1 MERKKNFQTRLCIIF
16 VHRKCKIS
24 EETLHALQHSRAS
37 NALEYVAP
45 SSRTRYHHDHP
56 PPVLL
61 SRTEIFSGAWFSFGS
76 RRGTGI
82 YPRTVIPVISPTN
95 VTLQILSGHR
105 APWFVASSHWR
116 SRWWIVNTGT
126 RPILQRF
133 HRFSPGP
140 FFSPSNRIQISR
152 AVIFL
157 SSISL
162 FLYLFSFY
170 TSRDVDC

>member
-1 MERKKNFQTRLCIIF
+1 MNKNWKEKSIFKLVYALYSFIENVKYQRKRCMLCN
-16 VHRKCKIS
+16 VHV
-24 EETLHALQHSRAS
+24 L
-37 NALEYVAP
+37 
-45 SSRTRYHHDHP
+45 RTRSSTWRPPREPDTTTIILHP
-56 PPVLL
+56 YGDLL
-61 SRTEIFSGAWFSFGS
+61 WGMVFSLGS

-116 SRWWIVNTGT
+116 SRWIVNTGT

-133 HRFSPGP
+133 HRFSPGSP
-140 FFSPSNRIQISR
+140 FFSPPNRIQISR

-162 FLYLFSFY
+162 FLYLFFFY